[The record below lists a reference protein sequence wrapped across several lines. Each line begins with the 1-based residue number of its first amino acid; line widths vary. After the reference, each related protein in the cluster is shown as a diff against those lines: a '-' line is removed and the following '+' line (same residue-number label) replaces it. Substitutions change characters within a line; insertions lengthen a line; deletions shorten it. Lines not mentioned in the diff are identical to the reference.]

1 MTEIVLHDIDQ
12 VLIDRIRRVADAR
25 GWTLPRTLLH
35 LLEQGLH
42 VYEGDGRVHF
52 DNAENDVL
60 ESALAALEGI
70 PDDAGFAMI
79 GRVPHSEDGGPEP
92 GPGVG

>member
-12 VLIDRIRRVADAR
+12 VLVDRIRRVADAR
-25 GWTLPRTLLH
+25 GWTVPRTLLH

-52 DNAENDVL
+52 DSAENDVL
-60 ESALAALEGI
+60 KAALEALESI
-70 PDDAGFAMI
+70 PDDGGFAMI
-79 GRVPHSEDGGPEP
+79 GKMPDADAGA
-92 GPGVG
+92 

>member
-12 VLIDRIRRVADAR
+12 VLVDRIKRVADAR
-25 GWTLPRTLLH
+25 GWTVPRTLLH

-52 DNAENDVL
+52 DNSESEVL
-60 ESALAALEGI
+60 EAALAALEDI

-79 GRVPHSEDGGPEP
+79 GKLPEAGESSP
-92 GPGVG
+92 

>member
-1 MTEIVLHDIDQ
+1 MGPRMTEIVLHDVDQ
-12 VLIDRIRRVADAR
+12 VLVDRIRRVADAR
-25 GWTLPRTLLH
+25 GWTMPRTLLH

-52 DNAENDVL
+52 DNSENEVL
-60 ESALAALEGI
+60 QAALAALEGI

-79 GRVPHSEDGGPEP
+79 GKLPGDGSGA
-92 GPGVG
+92 

>member
-12 VLIDRIRRVADAR
+12 VLIDRIKRVADTR

-42 VYEGDGRVHF
+42 VYEGDGSVRL
-52 DNAENDVL
+52 DSSENDAL
-60 ESALAALEGI
+60 EAALAALQDL
-70 PDDAGFAMI
+70 PDDGGFALI
-79 GRVPHSEDGGPEP
+79 GKTVPPGKAGP
-92 GPGVG
+92 

>member
-12 VLIDRIRRVADAR
+12 VLVDRITRVAHAR
-25 GWTLPRTLLH
+25 GWTVPRTLLQ

-52 DNAENDVL
+52 DSAENDVL
-60 ESALAALEGI
+60 RAAVAALENI
-70 PDDAGFAMI
+70 PDDGGFAMI
-79 GRVPHSEDGGPEP
+79 GKVPAADT
-92 GPGVG
+92 